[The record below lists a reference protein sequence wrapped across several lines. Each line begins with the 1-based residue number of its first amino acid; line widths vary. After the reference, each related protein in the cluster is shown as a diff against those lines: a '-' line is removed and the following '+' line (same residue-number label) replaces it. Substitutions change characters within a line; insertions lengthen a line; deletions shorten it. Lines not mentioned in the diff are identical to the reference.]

1 MYKNPQASLR
11 SESKRLLAHLSNHLL
26 PDNKISDHRH
36 THTDRVSYAQ

>member
-1 MYKNPQASLR
+1 MYKNPQASPR

-26 PDNKISDHRH
+26 SDNKIFDHRH